1 MAKKQLLTNKV
12 FEVLRYRIVS
22 LEYHPGMKL
31 IDKDICDEMEVSRTP
46 VRNALKK
53 LHDMG
58 LVTILP
64 RFGTKVSVID
74 LEDIKSAFT
83 VRISLEELAGREAAK
98 HVSPDELNEMK
109 AILNTIEEIEEKP
122 NCDTTKRLALGINFH
137 QKIYMATNNRILC
150 DFMERLSGRCI
161 RAFNYAIRT
170 TEMAPDDQ
178 NFEQLRE
185 IYLALKNHDSD
196 SAGRLCRI
204 HVERAMAILGKHI
217 LSVFRHDEWSLG
229 NFTNSA
235 AVK

>member
-1 MAKKQLLTNKV
+1 MANKQLLTNKV

-22 LEYHPGMKL
+22 LEYYPGMKL

-83 VRISLEELAGREAAK
+83 VRIPLEELAGREAAK

-109 AILNTIEEIEEKP
+109 EILKTIEEIEAKP
-122 NCDTTKRLALGINFH
+122 DCDPTKRLALGTNFH
-137 QKIYMATNNRILC
+137 QKVYMATNNRILC

-161 RAFNYAIRT
+161 RAFNYAVRT
-170 TEMAPDDQ
+170 TEMTPDDY
-178 NFEQLRE
+178 NLEHLRE
-185 IYLALKNHDSD
+185 IYRALTNHDGD
-196 SAGRLCRI
+196 LAGRLCRI
-204 HVERAMAILGKHI
+204 HVERAMAILGNHI
-217 LSVFRHDEWSLG
+217 LSVLRHDEWGSG
-229 NFTNSA
+229 NFPNGA
-235 AVK
+235 EAE